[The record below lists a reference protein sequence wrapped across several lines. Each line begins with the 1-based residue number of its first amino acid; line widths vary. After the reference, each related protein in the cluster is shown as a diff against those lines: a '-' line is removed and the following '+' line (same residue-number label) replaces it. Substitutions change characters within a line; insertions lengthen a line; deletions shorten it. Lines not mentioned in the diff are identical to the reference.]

1 MAKMESS
8 KADMKQDK
16 ALIKKAFK
24 QHDMQEHKGGKGT
37 SLKLKKGGPTSE
49 DRMRQGR
56 NMSRAM
62 NQGSK

>member
-1 MAKMESS
+1 MDTKTVKRIADKEVMAHEKRLHPSAKKM
-8 KADMKQDK
+8 A
-16 ALIKKAFK
+16 
-24 QHDMQEHKGGKGT
+24 
-37 SLKLKKGGPTSE
+37 KGGPTSE